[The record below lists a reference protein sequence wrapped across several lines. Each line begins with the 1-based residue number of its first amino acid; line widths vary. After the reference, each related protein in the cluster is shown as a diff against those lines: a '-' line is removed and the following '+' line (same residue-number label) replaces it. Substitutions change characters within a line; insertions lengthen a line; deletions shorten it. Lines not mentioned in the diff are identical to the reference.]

1 MPTTNI
7 LLYLRP
13 GGTNNF
19 CSGSRTLILKDA
31 EARDARFVFFKMLA
45 LVPMT
50 DGNYPKLFLTLT
62 NDNEEAGLR
71 GFYPIKKPVVAY

>member
-1 MPTTNI
+1 MFRI
-7 LLYLRP
+7 SY
-13 GGTNNF
+13 
-19 CSGSRTLILKDA
+19 TLILKDA

-45 LVPMT
+45 LVQMT